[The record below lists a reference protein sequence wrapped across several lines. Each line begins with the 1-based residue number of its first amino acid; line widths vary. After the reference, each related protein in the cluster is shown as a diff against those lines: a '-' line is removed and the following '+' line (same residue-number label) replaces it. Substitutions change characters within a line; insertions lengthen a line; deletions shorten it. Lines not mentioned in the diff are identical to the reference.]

1 MALRDRL
8 ATPYENFDAND
19 CTLADCIY
27 DLTLAKYSNFPDDCA
42 PLSNPKDYSI
52 KATGVD
58 CRKYYGAFL
67 SNFETMQKEGK
78 IKSPSQEEFEAG
90 RLLQKMVFK
99 NFLRSK
105 LDCSRITPFSKRYE
119 WVFEGKKIYLWYP
132 SYMTPKKFRA
142 WLKENV
148 RDLNP
153 EAPDAKN
160 RIQSFIDENLGRGY
174 HVAFEDSG
182 IADTSEAPSIST
194 CEKQMFGRRLA
205 VTVAREKAKNPKKLR
220 PSIRKLGEQSVAQ
233 LILQIFTEIE
243 CDDYDIT
250 RMAKQYGI
258 SKAALSRFAGS
269 TWYEKMGTDEP
280 VRVPDLWKNTARVLA
295 GNPIF
300 MQTVLDSRIA
310 GRFVEVLR
318 LIKTHKVERGEE

>member
-8 ATPYENFDAND
+8 ATPYENFDASD

-27 DLTLAKYSNFPDDCA
+27 DLTLAKYSNFPNDCA
-42 PLSNPKDYSI
+42 PASNPEDYGIRAS
-52 KATGVD
+52 GVD

-67 SNFETMQKEGK
+67 TSFDKMRKGDK
-78 IKSPSQEEFEAG
+78 IKSSSQEEYEAG
-90 RLLQKMVFK
+90 RLLQKMVFR
-99 NFLRSK
+99 NFYWSK
-105 LDCSRITPFSKRYE
+105 LECSRITPFSKRYE

-132 SYMTPKKFRA
+132 SYMIPKEFRA

-148 RDLNP
+148 KDLNP
-153 EAPDAKN
+153 KAPDAKN
-160 RIQSFIDENLGRGY
+160 RIQSLIDENLGRGY
-174 HVAFEDSG
+174 HIPFEDTG
-182 IADTSEAPSIST
+182 IANTSVAPSIT
-194 CEKQMFGRRLA
+194 IQEEQMFGRRLA

-220 PSIRKLGEQSVAQ
+220 PSIRKLGKQSVEQ
-233 LILQIFTEIE
+233 FILQIFTEIE

-258 SKAALSRFAGS
+258 STAALSRFAGS

-300 MQTVLDSRIA
+300 MQTVLESRIA
-310 GRFVEVLR
+310 GRFEEVLR
-318 LIKTHKVERGEE
+318 LIKTQKVERDDE